1 MVSPDQFAGGLY
13 PLLKDMGRTSLCA
26 IGVGAVLIGAFL
38 NRNPNQANRRTT
50 LPLGTLVVISL
61 IPFYHRSYDAARL
74 ISPLGWAL
82 LEEPRQSLLTRAC
95 PVLVALFFLP
105 GAVLVNV
112 FAKRTLLSPSISGT
126 WWWMS
131 LIVAHQ
137 AWVLLLLGMLLLR
150 AMAKAATE
158 TSSNSLERPNAE
170 QFAVANEDVWVF
182 TAKRT
187 ERPRSSPR

>member
-1 MVSPDQFAGGLY
+1 
-13 PLLKDMGRTSLCA
+13 
-26 IGVGAVLIGAFL
+26 
-38 NRNPNQANRRTT
+38 
-50 LPLGTLVVISL
+50 
-61 IPFYHRSYDAARL
+61 
-74 ISPLGWAL
+74 
-82 LEEPRQSLLTRAC
+82 
-95 PVLVALFFLP
+95 LFFLP